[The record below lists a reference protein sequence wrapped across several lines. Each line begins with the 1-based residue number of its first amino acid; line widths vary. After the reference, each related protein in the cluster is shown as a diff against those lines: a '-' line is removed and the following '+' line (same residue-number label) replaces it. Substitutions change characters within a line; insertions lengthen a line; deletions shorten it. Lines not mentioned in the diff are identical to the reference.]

1 MDGDSYYNE
10 QYLVRPEYDKE
21 DGVIGMV
28 QAIYTPDP
36 PNPFHLN
43 TWAGQIDGHWEIC
56 AET

>member
-28 QAIYTPDP
+28 QAI
-36 PNPFHLN
+36 
-43 TWAGQIDGHWEIC
+43 
-56 AET
+56 